1 MVEEV
6 YRQAQSM
13 SPYQL
18 INAYKSNVENVDGGD
33 GDFTITML
41 INRTLMFIKYLGGNL
56 ETFKVGLR

>member
-6 YRQAQSM
+6 YRQAQNM

-18 INAYKSNVENVDGGD
+18 INAYKNNVENVDGGD

-41 INRTLMFIKYLGGNL
+41 INRTLMFIKYLCGNL

>member
-18 INAYKSNVENVDGGD
+18 ISASKNNVEKVDGGD
-33 GDFTITML
+33 GDYTITML
-41 INRTLMFIKYLGGNL
+41 INRT
-56 ETFKVGLR
+56 